1 MTSAAPARPSPRR
14 ICAATSRPRRSCSI
28 CNSASAITA
37 SSTDAAGRPKPTPG
51 SATSSAPTVRHQF
64 VGWAER
70 SEAHHPRAGRW
81 ASLRSAHPT
90 DLRIGSLDCHCEERS
105 DEALAGQITGGTAMP
120 LRSKVIITCAVT
132 GSIHTPT
139 MSPYL
144 PLTPDEVARDAI
156 AAAEAGAA
164 ILHLHARDPKDGR
177 PTPDPNVFMQF
188 LPRIKQATN
197 AVINITTGGGHGM
210 TLEERLAAPLRAKPE
225 MCSMNM
231 GSMNFG
237 LYPMLDRYKE
247 WKYEWEPQFLE
258 MTRDFIF
265 RNTFKDIERSLKE
278 LGEGCGTKFEFEC
291 YDVGHLYNL
300 AHFLDRGLVKPPLF
314 VQTIFGILGGIG
326 ADPENLAHMKRI
338 ADKLFGDQYAWS
350 VLAAGRHQL
359 PFVTMAAVMGGNVRV
374 GLEDSIYVGR
384 GKLAESNADQV
395 KCVRAIVENLSLEIA
410 TPDEARA
417 MLALKGGDAVA
428 F

>member
-1 MTSAAPARPSPRR
+1 
-14 ICAATSRPRRSCSI
+14 
-28 CNSASAITA
+28 
-37 SSTDAAGRPKPTPG
+37 
-51 SATSSAPTVRHQF
+51 
-64 VGWAER
+64 
-70 SEAHHPRAGRW
+70 
-81 ASLRSAHPT
+81 
-90 DLRIGSLDCHCEERS
+90 
-105 DEALAGQITGGTAMP
+105 MP
-120 LRSKVIITCAVT
+120 LKSKVIITCAVT

-188 LPRIKQATN
+188 LPRIKQATD
-197 AVINITTGGGHGM
+197 AVVNITTGGGHGM

-247 WKYEWEPQFLE
+247 WKYEWEPRALE

-265 RNTFKDIERSLKE
+265 RNTFADIEKVLKQ
-278 LGEGCGTKFEFEC
+278 LGEECGTRFEHEC

-300 AHFLDRGLVKPPLF
+300 AHFVDRGLIKPPLF

-326 ADPENLAHMKRI
+326 ADHENLVHMKRI
-338 ADKLFGDQYAWS
+338 ADKLFGDEYAWS
-350 VLAAGRHQL
+350 ILAAGRHQM
-359 PFVTMAAVMGGNVRV
+359 PFVTMGAIMGGNVRV
-374 GLEDSIYVGR
+374 GLEDSLWLGR
-384 GKLAESNADQV
+384 GQLAQGNAEQV
-395 KCVRAIVENLSLEIA
+395 TRIRAILENLSLEIA
-410 TPDEARA
+410 TPDEARKL
-417 MLALKGGDAVA
+417 LALKGGDDVA